1 MSSAVARV
9 LLLPGV
15 LVALVATLGVPGLGP
30 LMAPRLAVGEQ
41 RSAVTD
47 AAPSSSAGERDAGQ
61 DPIAATPLTTLA
73 PPDISRFVAAP
84 ASDVTPALP
93 ARNRRGALFTSLA
106 ASFIT
111 LQALDVHS
119 TLLAIDRGAG
129 EVNPMMAPF
138 ASRPAALIAVK
149 AGAAG
154 GILFM
159 IDRIHTRNRLAG
171 LLMMAAANSAYATV
185 VANNYRLAHRA
196 RR

>member
-47 AAPSSSAGERDAGQ
+47 AAPSSSVGERDAGQ
-61 DPIAATPLTTLA
+61 DPIATPLTTLA

-171 LLMMAAANSAYATV
+171 VVMMAAANSAYATV